1 MYDIAVIGAGSGGLT
16 AAMTAQGFGKKTLLI
31 EKDRPGGECTWSG
44 CIPSK
49 ALIHEAERVHTAN
62 KLIPDFGYD
71 TKIAL
76 EEVNRV
82 RNRVYS
88 HETPE
93 QLESFGI
100 VYKKGMTSFLNSK
113 TLSVEGEEIQAKKII
128 ISTGSSPFIP
138 PIEGLEQT
146 TFHTNETFFNQTHL
160 PKSLLI
166 LGGGPIGVEM
176 AQAVSRLG
184 CKVTLVEM
192 MDIPLFREEREYA
205 ESVRDILK
213 SEGVQFLLGA
223 KATRVEENNSKIR
236 LYYSQDNQEWQIEAD
251 SLLVS
256 IGRKANT
263 EGLELDKAGIQYT
276 PKGIIVNPYL
286 QTSQKNIYA
295 IGDVVGPYQFS
306 HMANAQGIRAVQ
318 NAILPI
324 KRKLSY
330 KDISWV
336 TFTSP
341 ELARIGITEEE
352 ARQKH
357 GSSIRI
363 YEYDFNRLDRA
374 MTRGET
380 KEKIKVILNK
390 KGYLLGASILGYR
403 AGEMLGELQL
413 LKTRNINFSQMAKV
427 VHPYPTYNDVFSKI
441 GKQVM
446 VDNLMLNPFI
456 RLLRRK

>member
-16 AAMTAQGFGKKTLLI
+16 AAMTAQGFGKKTVLI
-31 EKDRPGGECTWSG
+31 EKVQPGGECTWSG

-49 ALIHEAERVHTAN
+49 ALIHEAQRVSTAQRFVDH
-62 KLIPDFGYD
+62 LDYD
-71 TKIAL
+71 SQRAF
-76 EEVNRV
+76 EQVNRV

-93 QLESFGI
+93 QLESYGI
-100 VYKKGMTSFLNSK
+100 VYKKGTATFLSPT
-113 TLSVEGEEIQAKKII
+113 TLKVNDEEIEAKKII
-128 ISTGSSPFIP
+128 ISTGSSPFVP
-138 PIEGLEQT
+138 PIEGLDQT
-146 TFHTNETFFNQTHL
+146 TFHTNETFFNQTRL

-184 CKVTLVEM
+184 CKVSLVEM

-205 ESVRDILK
+205 ESVRDILQK
-213 SEGVQFLLGA
+213 EGVHFILGA
-223 KATRVEENNSKIR
+223 KATKVKESASKIE
-236 LYYSQDNQEWQIEAD
+236 LYYLQNDQEWRVDAD

-256 IGRKANT
+256 IGRKANVDD
-263 EGLELDKAGIQYT
+263 LDLDKAGIQYG
-276 PKGIIVNPYL
+276 PKGISVSPYL

-330 KDISWV
+330 KDVSWV

-341 ELARIGITEEE
+341 ELGRIGYTEEE
-352 ARQKH
+352 ALKKY
-357 GSSIRI
+357 GSSIRV
-363 YEYDFNRLDRA
+363 YQYDFNRLDRA

-380 KEKIKVILNK
+380 EEKIKIILDK

-413 LKTRNINFSQMAKV
+413 LKTQNINFSKMATV
-427 VHPYPTYNDVFSKI
+427 VHPYPTYSDVFSKI

-456 RLLRRK
+456 RLFRKK